1 MNLTAVPTV
10 TNPRHAFGHPR
21 GLWVLAGTELWDRIS
36 FHGMQAILTLYL
48 VSELFLPGHINRVA
62 GIGPF
67 RSAVEAVTGP
77 LSLQAFATQT
87 FGIYT
92 ALVYTTPLLGGAIG
106 DRWLSRR
113 VAVSLGALLMTIGHF
128 SLAFDWSFLFGMLF
142 IALGAGLL
150 RGNLLPQVKA
160 LYPAGDRRQGD
171 AFQWYGMAVNLGAFL
186 APLITGALAAVY
198 GWHIGFGFAGFG
210 MLIGLIIYLVGQRDL
225 ADEPRAARGER
236 ARLTP
241 DERRRVGWLLALWPL
256 IVCFWIAQTQI
267 WNTYN
272 LWVRDHV
279 QLHVAGFEVPVPWL
293 QSLDGLAP
301 FLCMPLLL
309 IFWRGQAARGREP
322 GLIAKLGIGCLIF
335 GAAVLLLVVA
345 SPSPGSSA
353 RASLGYPIAFHLL
366 SNIGWIFFSPISN
379 ALVQTRA
386 PASTRGVMAGVNNLS
401 VAVASLISGRLGGL
415 YETVPAAT
423 FWLIHAA
430 IIGGAGIVF
439 LLLAKPLGNRLP
451 EAVDPAIRE
460 RSGSDPYPSRSRR
473 AACRRTPRRC

>member
-1 MNLTAVPTV
+1 MNLAAVQTV
-10 TNPRHAFGHPR
+10 ATPRQAFGHPR

-48 VSELFLPGHINRVA
+48 VSELFLPGHIDRVA

-92 ALVYTTPLLGGAIG
+92 AMVYATPLIGGAIG

-113 VAVSLGALLMTIGHF
+113 VTVSAGALLMTIGHF
-128 SLAFDWSFLFGMLF
+128 SLAFDWSFLIGMVL
-142 IALGAGLL
+142 ISLGAGLL
-150 RGNLLPQVKA
+150 RANLMPQVKA
-160 LYPAGDRRQGD
+160 LYPSGDRRQGD

-186 APLITGALAAVY
+186 APLITGALAAFY

-210 MLIGLIIYLVGQRDL
+210 MLIGLIVYLVGQRDL
-225 ADEPRAARGER
+225 ADEPRMVRAARG
-236 ARLTP
+236 RLTG
-241 DERRRVGWLLALWPL
+241 DERRRLALLFAVMPL

-272 LWVRDHV
+272 LWVRDHIDLQV
-279 QLHVAGFEVPVPWL
+279 VGFQVPVPWL

-309 IFWRGQAARGREP
+309 VFWRRQAARGREP
-322 GLIAKLGIGCLIF
+322 DLLVKLGIGAILF
-335 GAAVLLLVVA
+335 GASLLLLVFA
-345 SPSPGSSA
+345 SHAPGSSA
-353 RASLGYPIAFHLL
+353 RAPLAIPIAFHFL
-366 SNIGWIFFSPISN
+366 SNIGWIFFSPVTN
-379 ALVQTRA
+379 ALIQTRA
-386 PASTRGVMAGVNNLS
+386 PAGARGLMTGVNYLS

-415 YETVPAAT
+415 YETIPAT
-423 FWLIHAA
+423 SFWLIHAA
-430 IIGGAGIVF
+430 IVAGAGVVF
-439 LLLAKPLGNRLP
+439 LLLARPLGRALP
-451 EAVDPAIRE
+451 EANDAVVH
-460 RSGSDPYPSRSRR
+460 S
-473 AACRRTPRRC
+473 T